1 MSGVQ
6 FPPPL
11 FLFMENLYPFFFNNI
26 KKFNLINN
34 NETIIISLSGGK
46 DSVTLTHLLKKLQK
60 DIDFQLIA
68 AYFNHQIREDSKKEE
83 NWIEKFCKSLN
94 IKLLKAKE
102 DVISFKEKNK
112 LNLEHAGSILRYRFL
127 NRVSSKYKNS
137 KIATAHTK
145 SDLFE
150 TFLIKLFRGSGNLG
164 LSAIF
169 TKKGNNIIRPL
180 LIFSK
185 EDVLN
190 FLNRNKIQYYEDYTN
205 KQNKFIRNKIR
216 NTIIPKIKEIEPN
229 IENQVFKTITIIQ
242 QENEYFTDLARKIL
256 KENLILEKILP
267 LNVINRYNLAIKRYI
282 IREYIRILK
291 GDLLNIDFNHIENII
306 NTSSE
311 SKGISIPGID
321 LKFHKGYIFPGDIFI
336 PDYKYIINSY
346 GTVRIKE
353 INKIIKIEQIEDYIK
368 PENNY
373 EIVLSYSQIKF
384 PLLIRNVKKKDK
396 YIKINS
402 SFNQKVFEKI
412 RESGIPCE
420 LRNLCP
426 LLLNYNEKI
435 IWCYGS
441 PISDFFK
448 IKNKN
453 MRKYLKITIDIF
465 FPY

>member
-11 FLFMENLYPFFFNNI
+11 FLFMENLYPLFFNNI
-26 KKFNLINN
+26 KRFSLINN
-34 NETIIISLSGGK
+34 NETIIIALSGGK
-46 DSVTLTHLLKKLQK
+46 DSVALTHLLKKLQK

-83 NWIEKFCKSLN
+83 NWIEKFCKPLN
-94 IKLLKAKE
+94 IKLFKAKD

-127 NRVSSKYKNS
+127 NRVSSEYKNS

-169 TKKGNNIIRPL
+169 TKKGNNIIRPI

-229 IENQVFKTITIIQ
+229 IENQAFKTITIIQ

-311 SKGISIPGID
+311 SKGISVPGLN
-321 LKFHKGYIFPGDIFI
+321 LKFHKGYIFPDDIFI
-336 PDYKYIINSY
+336 PDYKYIIKSY
-346 GTVRIKE
+346 GTLRIKE

-373 EIVLSYSQIKF
+373 EIVLPYSQIKF
-384 PLLIRNVKKKDK
+384 PLLIRNVKKRDK

-402 SFNQKVFEKI
+402 SFNQKVFEMI
-412 RESGIPCE
+412 RESGIPYE
-420 LRNLCP
+420 LRNLSP

-435 IWCYGS
+435 IWCCGS
-441 PISDFFK
+441 PISDSFK

-453 MRKYLKITIDIF
+453 MGKYLKITIDIF
-465 FPY
+465 SPY